1 MDLNGQKALVTGGS
15 RGIGRVIAEKL
26 KSVGAEVVILGSN
39 EANLKQV
46 ASEMG
51 VSYVVADL
59 SDPEA
64 PAKCA
69 EEIGAVDI
77 LVNNAGITEDGLFM
91 RQSQSAWDDV
101 LQVNLTAAVQLSKAF
116 ISGMVKKRA
125 GRIINISSVVAHM
138 GTSGQ
143 TNYVAAK
150 AGLTGFTKALAKEVG
165 RRGITVNCV
174 APGFIETAMTD
185 KLPEETQNDYKKQ
198 IPLGRFGTVDE
209 VANAVL
215 FLASGE
221 ASYVTGTTLHVNGGM
236 YV

>member
-26 KSVGAEVVILGSN
+26 KSAGAEVVILGSN

-51 VSYVVADL
+51 ASYVVADL

-64 PAKCA
+64 PKKCA

-91 RQSQSAWDDV
+91 RQSQAAWDDV

-165 RRGITVNCV
+165 RRSITVNCV

-185 KLPEETQNDYKKQ
+185 KLPEETQADYKKQ

-215 FLASGE
+215 FLASSE